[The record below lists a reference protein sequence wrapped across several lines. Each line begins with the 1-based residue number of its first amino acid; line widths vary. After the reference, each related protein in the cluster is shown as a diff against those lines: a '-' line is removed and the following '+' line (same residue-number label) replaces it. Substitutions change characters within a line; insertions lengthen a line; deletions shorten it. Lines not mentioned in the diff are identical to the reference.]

1 MPVAGSAGVRS
12 GPSAAA
18 MPNSSNQARVAG
30 GEPRVRI
37 DRVRTA
43 SMPPSGAESGST
55 EWAQKASSVKSA
67 SSSVAGAASSRD
79 TSSTSSCRSSR
90 MRTSL
95 YSCMRTWG

>member
-1 MPVAGSAGVRS
+1 MPAASSAGVRS
-12 GPSAAA
+12 GASAAA
-18 MPNSSNQARVAG
+18 MPNSSNQARVAA

-43 SMPPSGAESGST
+43 SIVSARLSS
-55 EWAQKASSVKSA
+55 WAQKASSVNSA

-90 MRTSL
+90 TAAVPPGPL
-95 YSCMRTWG
+95 WP